1 MKSQQKN
8 DSFEDYEVERI
19 ILSRYNVDGELQYLI
34 KWKGYKGE
42 DNTWEPSSNISPELI
57 EAFNKSFLHNKLV
70 DIGKKNKSQPNNI
83 IQKAKNGDMSSSS
96 DPGYALASPSASKRN
111 RIITRSGIASA
122 NASTT
127 TVAIRGGINNTVK
140 EINLPQQRQ
149 ADHYQQETQNRVNT
163 MTQEIHSSTS
173 DANATS
179 AISGKD
185 SFGEEVQNLRVL
197 LEMAGSHFAGLGH
210 VIKTLATI
218 SSSSSSRSVDCA
230 GNIGHFEKVIP
241 KRNDSRGSI
250 QLANDLSRLRQ
261 ENSELQARVDKC
273 TRDSEQ
279 RNLVRDRHGFILRK
293 ERVNKLNGMQSTLT
307 KRLEEIKQFEA
318 KVYALLH
325 VATNRFRSGEEKLRE
340 RNNNRCLI
348 ISIIMFFVGF
358 PVQHCAEPRTQ
369 LKRLKDAH
377 RQKERELKV
386 TRVEME
392 KAKVITKVFKSL
404 MVDENNQLRTEIP
417 EKLYKK
423 TMMIPYESYKNRS
436 PLGSPH

>member
-57 EAFNKSFLHNKLV
+57 EAFNK
-70 DIGKKNKSQPNNI
+70 
-83 IQKAKNGDMSSSS
+83 KAKNGDMSSSS

-185 SFGEEVQNLRVL
+185 SFGNISSIPPPPTPESGEEVQNLRVL

-230 GNIGHFEKVIP
+230 GN
-241 KRNDSRGSI
+241 I

-325 VATNRFRSGEEKLRE
+325 VATNRFRSGEEKLRY
-340 RNNNRCLI
+340 
-348 ISIIMFFVGF
+348 VY
-358 PVQHCAEPRTQ
+358 VQLVHDLDLPIFHLLALYCVCP
-369 LKRLKDAH
+369 L
-377 RQKERELKV
+377 
-386 TRVEME
+386 
-392 KAKVITKVFKSL
+392 SL
-404 MVDENNQLRTEIP
+404 
-417 EKLYKK
+417 
-423 TMMIPYESYKNRS
+423 S
-436 PLGSPH
+436 PCICTFLAP